1 VSPTNKIRIVVVDD
15 QFIVRTG
22 LLSLLHTEPNL
33 VVVGEA
39 ADGEEGIKLF
49 ELHRPDLMLID
60 LRMPGKSGHEV
71 SRHIRQLSPEARI
84 LMLSGYEGDADI
96 QAALEAGVRG
106 YVFKSA
112 TGEELIPAIQAVA
125 AGRRW
130 IPQNV
135 AARLKLGNTY
145 EPLTAREQEV
155 LGQLASGHGQQ
166 GDRRHPWHQ
175 RAHHQGSLEEHPRQ
189 AAGGGPH
196 AGGHRRGAARVDPLL
211 NAARRRGGVPI
222 VLVLSAWSMQST
234 EGE

>member
-1 VSPTNKIRIVVVDD
+1 MSPSNKVRIVVVDD
-15 QFIVRTG
+15 HFIVRTG
-22 LLSLLHTEPNL
+22 LLSLLHTEPSL
-33 VVVGEA
+33 AVVGEA
-39 ADGEEGIKLF
+39 ADGEEGIRLF

-71 SRHIRQLSPEARI
+71 SRQIRRLSPEARI

-112 TGEELIPAIQAVA
+112 TGEELIPAVQAVA

-135 AARLKLGNTY
+135 AARLKLGSTF

-155 LGQLASGHGQQ
+155 LGQLASGRANKEIADTLGISEHTTKGHLKSILAKLRVA
-166 GDRRHPWHQ
+166 DRTQAVIAAVQ
-175 RAHHQGSLEEHPRQ
+175 RGLIHY
-189 AAGGGPH
+189 
-196 AGGHRRGAARVDPLL
+196 
-211 NAARRRGGVPI
+211 
-222 VLVLSAWSMQST
+222 
-234 EGE
+234 